1 MLKVISRYYLMSLN
15 SAIDALMAV
24 IEPLLMAFVAGI
36 VGMLL
41 GAIYLPMADMVQVI
55 GQS

>member
-1 MLKVISRYYLMSLN
+1 MSLN